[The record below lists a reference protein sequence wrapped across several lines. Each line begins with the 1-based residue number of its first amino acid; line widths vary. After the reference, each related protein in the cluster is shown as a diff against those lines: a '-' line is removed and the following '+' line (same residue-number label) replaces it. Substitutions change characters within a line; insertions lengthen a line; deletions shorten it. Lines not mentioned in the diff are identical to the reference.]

1 MDLRPWLDALVGSA
15 PMVFAALVGLAL
27 LLAWQGFAPA
37 GALRDLRL
45 RLDGY
50 LNQLVDHETEEMSK
64 PLGQRVLLP
73 MLRGLMHTAGRLL
86 PLGNVEKLEQTL
98 IQAGRPGN
106 LSALDFSGLRMLAA
120 VFLGLGCYL
129 IVGKSQGFTVG
140 MRYSLVA
147 GAAGYVLPA
156 LWLSSRVKRRKNAI
170 LRALPDALDMLT
182 IGVEA
187 GLSFEAAM
195 LKVSERWKNAL
206 TLEFRRA
213 VGEMRMGTARDEAL
227 QRLSD
232 RSGVKE
238 LATFVAILI
247 QSSQMGV
254 SIAHVLHAQAA
265 QMRIRRRQRAE
276 ELARQAGIKM
286 IFPLGTLILP
296 ALFVVILG
304 PAVPLILGAF
314 DSVTGGSGLR

>member
-1 MDLRPWLDALVGSA
+1 MDLRPLLDALIGSA
-15 PMVFAALVGLAL
+15 PMIVAALVGLAL
-27 LLAWQGFAPA
+27 LLAWQAFAPA
-37 GALRDLRL
+37 RGVRHLRG
-45 RLDGY
+45 RLDSHMS
-50 LNQLVDHETEEMSK
+50 LPVDQETEEMSK
-64 PLGQRVLLP
+64 PLRRRVLLP
-73 MLRGLMHTAGRLL
+73 MLQGLVQAAGRLI

-106 LSALDFSGLRMLAA
+106 LSPLDFSGLRLLAA
-120 VFLGLGCYL
+120 VFLGVFCYL
-129 IVGKSQGFTVG
+129 IVSKSQASSIA

-147 GAAGYVLPA
+147 SAAGYMLPS
-156 LWLSSRVKRRKNAI
+156 LWLGSRVKRRKNDM

-195 LKVSERWKNAL
+195 LKVAERWKNAL

-213 VGEMRMGTARDEAL
+213 VGEMRMGTGRDEAL

-247 QSSQMGV
+247 HSSQMGV
-254 SIAHVLHAQAA
+254 SIAQVLHSQAA

-304 PAVPLILGAF
+304 PAVPIILGTF
-314 DSVTGGSGLR
+314 SSVGGG

>member
-1 MDLRPWLDALVGSA
+1 MDLHPWLYALVDSA
-15 PMVFAALVGLAL
+15 PAIFAAFVGLSL

-37 GALRDLRL
+37 RALRSLHG

-50 LNQLVDHETEEMSK
+50 LDQPVDSDTEEMSK
-64 PLGQRVLLP
+64 PLRVRVLLP
-73 MLRGLMHTAGRLL
+73 MLRGLMHAAGRLI

-98 IQAGRPGN
+98 MQAGRPSN
-106 LSALDFSGLRMLAA
+106 LSALDFSGLRLLAG
-120 VFLGLGCYL
+120 VVLGVGCYL
-129 IVGKSQGFTVG
+129 IVGKNQAFTVAL
-140 MRYSLVA
+140 RNSLVA
-147 GAAGYVLPA
+147 AAAGYALPA
-156 LWLSSRVKRRKNAI
+156 LWLRSRVKRRKHDV

-187 GLSFEAAM
+187 GLSFDAAM
-195 LKVSERWKNAL
+195 LKVAAQWQNVL

-213 VGEMRMGTARDEAL
+213 VSEMRMGTSRDEAL
-227 QRLSD
+227 QRMCD
-232 RSGVKE
+232 RSGVNE
-238 LATFVAILI
+238 LATFVAILV
-247 QSSQMGV
+247 QSSQMGM

-304 PAVPLILGAF
+304 PAVPIILSAF
-314 DSVTGGSGLR
+314 GGVTGGR